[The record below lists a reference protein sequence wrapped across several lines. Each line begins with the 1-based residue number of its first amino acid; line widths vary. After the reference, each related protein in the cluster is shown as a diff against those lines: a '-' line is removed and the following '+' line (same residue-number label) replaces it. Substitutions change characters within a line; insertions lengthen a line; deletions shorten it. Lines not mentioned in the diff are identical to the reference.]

1 MNDNHKQKARKK
13 NQTLVD
19 VGWLVGFVP
28 VQVVCAN
35 IYYDAQHVV
44 VVEKRG
50 SDHDD
55 EVHCSSRKVKAW
67 GTSELLLL
75 FMIWEEVD
83 PDHTMLWLVACGLW
97 LVVHYRQLTCC
108 LFPRSFSP
116 PTLLV
121 PTPIAHFSLY
131 RGLCP

>member
-1 MNDNHKQKARKK
+1 M
-13 NQTLVD
+13 
-19 VGWLVGFVP
+19 LVGFVP

-55 EVHCSSRKVKAW
+55 EVHCSSRKVKAG

-83 PDHTMLWLVACGLW
+83 PDHTMLWLVACGALQAIDLL
-97 LVVHYRQLTCC
+97 LV
-108 LFPRSFSP
+108 P
-116 PTLLV
+116 PFLLPSYLLLV

-131 RGLCP
+131 TGGCVLEECKIESIFLHI